1 MIVYFATSNQGK
13 INNASQALGQFG
25 ITVKQIKIDLIE
37 GRSED
42 PKEIALE
49 KAQQAYK
56 QLKKPVLVEDS
67 GFFIEALGGFPMTHV
82 KFSLK
87 TLGIGNILKMM
98 RGVENR
104 RVEWRMTL
112 AYVAGPKK
120 FKVFTF
126 IERGELAKALRPIKR
141 EMMSDYWRL
150 YIPKML
156 ANNSLTLSEMSD
168 IRMKAWLEYF
178 AKNNHYLQL
187 GRWLKKS
194 GMLK

>member
-1 MIVYFATSNQGK
+1 MIVYFATSNKAKVAGA
-13 INNASQALGQFG
+13 NQALAPFG
-25 ITVKQIKIDLIE
+25 IDVRQINLDLIE
-37 GRSED
+37 SRSED
-42 PKEIALE
+42 PKDIALE
-49 KAQQAYK
+49 KARQAYK

-104 RVEWRMTL
+104 RVEWRMNL
-112 AYVAGPKK
+112 AFVSGIDK

-126 IERGELAKALRPIKR
+126 LEKGELAKTLRPIKR

-150 YIPKML
+150 YIPKMI
-156 ANNSLTLSEMSD
+156 ANNTLALSEMSD
-168 IRMKAWLEYF
+168 VRMNAWQDYF
-178 AKNNHYLQL
+178 SKNNHYMLF
-187 GRWLKKS
+187 GRWLKKT
-194 GMLK
+194 GVIK